1 MDSNKHNFDT
11 EMDTTNTHTHRYL
24 EEKRIQVVTRIMDEN
39 SMNGRSFWGWMRQ
52 RSEEIGHP
60 VLMHTDV
67 NNVFTKIGCGET
79 NGSSNKCRMGT
90 RQGHEEAIS
99 FNETKGNNKTKGDGR
114 KRKEL
119 KRKERK
125 QKERK
130 RNTAQRN

>member
-1 MDSNKHNFDT
+1 MDGNKHNFDT
-11 EMDTTNTHTHRYL
+11 EMDTNTHTHRYL

-79 NGSSNKCRMGT
+79 NGSSNECRMGT

-99 FNETKGNNKTKGDGR
+99 FNETKGNKTKGDGR

>member
-1 MDSNKHNFDT
+1 MDGNKHNFDT
-11 EMDTTNTHTHRYL
+11 EMDTNTHTHRYL
-24 EEKRIQVVTRIMDEN
+24 EEKQIQVVTRIMDEN

-99 FNETKGNNKTKGDGR
+99 FNETKGNKTKGDGR